1 MSTPARAR
9 TLAAGEPRGR
19 PTAASAPRARRRSEP
34 TGAGCS
40 VPAVTGMTQAHGGDP
55 GRKARGAFFT
65 PPGLCDHITRWAV
78 RDAGDAVLE
87 PSCGDAEFLV
97 SAARRL
103 RDLGAADP
111 DLIGVEVHPES
122 ASRAA
127 ARLRAEGIAP
137 RVDVGDFFARP
148 PDPRFDAVVGN
159 PPYVRYQEFR
169 GEPRAAAREAA
180 LAAGVRL
187 TALASSWAA
196 FTVHAALFL
205 RPAGRLALVLPA
217 ELLSVNYAADV
228 RAFLMRRFAR
238 VRLVMFAE
246 RVFPGV
252 QEEVVLLLAEGQ
264 GPTDHCELTQA
275 RDLADLEARGGE
287 RSRWAPPDPAGK
299 WTDALVDEDARAAYA
314 DATSRPGAARLL
326 DWGETT
332 LGTVTGNNRYFA
344 MTLQQVVDRG
354 LAPSDIVRI
363 SPPGSAHLRPIL
375 DLDDARWSHLAESG
389 APAWLLCPS
398 GDPSPAA
405 RAYFDRG
412 IGARVHEGYKCR
424 MRHPWWRTPLLA
436 PPDLL
441 LTYMNAD
448 APRLVANSAAVHH
461 VNSVHG
467 VYLRPPH
474 ADAGRD
480 LLPVACLNSLT
491 LLGSETVGRA
501 YGGGVLK
508 LEPREADALPVP
520 SPELVA
526 ALAAPLRAARDA
538 VAADVAGGRLWDAV
552 AHVDR
557 VVLADGL
564 GLDDGSIAR
573 IAGARAALQRRRAAR
588 GRSRA

>member
-1 MSTPARAR
+1 MT
-9 TLAAGEPRGR
+9 AAGEPRGR
-19 PTAASAPRARRRSEP
+19 PAAASRSRARRP
-34 TGAGCS
+34 ADPAGGGCS
-40 VPAVTGMTQAHGGDP
+40 VSPVTGMAHAHADDP

-65 PPGLCDHITRWAV
+65 PPGLCDHLTRWAV
-78 RDAGDAVLE
+78 RDGADAVLK

-103 RDLGAADP
+103 RALGADDP
-111 DLIGVEVHPES
+111 DLIGIELHAES

-127 ARLRAEGIAP
+127 ARLRAEGVAP
-137 RVDVGDFFARP
+137 RVDVDDFFARAP
-148 PDPRFDAVVGN
+148 EPRFDAVVGN
-159 PPYVRYQEFR
+159 PPYVRYQQFR
-169 GEPRAAAREAA
+169 GEPRAAARQAA

-205 RPAGRLALVLPA
+205 RPGGRLALVLPA

-238 VRLVMFAE
+238 VRLVVFTE

-252 QEEVVLLLAEGQ
+252 QEEVVLLLAEGE
-264 GPTDHCELTQA
+264 GPTRHCELVQA
-275 RDLADLEARGGE
+275 RDVADLASREAPV
-287 RSRWAPPDPAGK
+287 SRWVPGDPAGK
-299 WTDALVDEDARAAYA
+299 WTGALMDERARDAFT
-314 DATSRPGAARLL
+314 DATSRPGAACLL
-326 DWGETT
+326 EWGETT
-332 LGTVTGNNRYFA
+332 LGTVTGNNRYFTL
-344 MTLQQVVDRG
+344 TLQQVVDEG
-354 LAPSDIVRI
+354 LAPADIVRI

-375 DLDDARWSHLAESG
+375 DLDEARWSRLAESG
-389 APAWLLCPS
+389 SPAWLLCPT
-398 GDPSPAA
+398 GEPSPAA

-412 IGARVHEGYKCR
+412 LGAGVHEGYKCR

-448 APRLVANSAAVHH
+448 APRLVGNSAAVHH
-461 VNSVHG
+461 INSVHG

-480 LLPVACLNSLT
+480 LLPVACLNSVT

-520 SPELVA
+520 SPDLVA
-526 ALAAPLRAARDA
+526 SQARPLGAIRDA

-552 AHVDR
+552 ARVDR
-557 VVLADGL
+557 VVLAEGMGL
-564 GLDDGSIAR
+564 GDAAIAL
-573 IAGARAALQRRRAAR
+573 IADARDALRQRRAAR
-588 GRSRA
+588 GRARV